1 MNKRNEVL
9 PITNRNLQTNNFSS
23 QTYLIYKDID
33 YSIDTVNQ
41 ILKVLLDMYRSCK
54 LSTLSSQTCSFTT
67 QLLFNSLFSVI
78 HAQ

>member
-41 ILKVLLDMYRSCK
+41 ILKVLLDTYRSCK
-54 LSTLSSQTCSFTT
+54 LSTLSSQTCSFTI

>member
-41 ILKVLLDMYRSCK
+41 ILKVLLDMYRSCE
-54 LSTLSSQTCSFTT
+54 LSTSSSQTC
-67 QLLFNSLFSVI
+67 
-78 HAQ
+78 